1 MNKDLGL
8 FKRNLEEMEAT
19 IEGMRTEL
27 EEAKKK
33 YRNVPDSSILL
44 GEAEMNVQSL
54 EIGIEEGWRAY
65 DLMKK
70 EEEGTP
76 LEDDVREE
84 LLKIMETI
92 NG

>member
-1 MNKDLGL
+1 MNKDLKL

-19 IEGMRTEL
+19 IDGMRTEL

-33 YRNVPDSSILL
+33 YKNVPDSGILL

-70 EEEGTP
+70 EEEGVP
-76 LEDDVREE
+76 LENDVREE
-84 LLKIMETI
+84 LLKIMEII

>member
-1 MNKDLGL
+1 
-8 FKRNLEEMEAT
+8 MEAT
-19 IEGMRTEL
+19 LDDMRTEL

-33 YRNVPDSSILL
+33 YKNVPDSGILL

-76 LEDDVREE
+76 LENDVREE
-84 LLKIMETI
+84 LLKIMEII

>member
-1 MNKDLGL
+1 METFAEKGL
-8 FKRNLEEMEAT
+8 STRKQICKLVLVSAVLL
-19 IEGMRTEL
+19 I
-27 EEAKKK
+27 
-33 YRNVPDSSILL
+33 RNVPDSSILL

-84 LLKIMETI
+84 LLKIMEII

>member
-1 MNKDLGL
+1 MNKDLEL

-27 EEAKKK
+27 EEAKK

-44 GEAEMNVQSL
+44 GEAEMYVQSL

-84 LLKIMETI
+84 LLKIMEII

>member
-1 MNKDLGL
+1 MK
-8 FKRNLEEMEAT
+8 KQ
-19 IEGMRTEL
+19 
-27 EEAKKK
+27 KKK

-76 LEDDVREE
+76 LENDVREE
-84 LLKIMETI
+84 LLKITEII

>member
-1 MNKDLGL
+1 MNKDLKL

-19 IEGMRTEL
+19 IDGMRTEL
-27 EEAKKK
+27 EEAKKEYK
-33 YRNVPDSSILL
+33 NVPDSGILL

-70 EEEGTP
+70 EEEGVP
-76 LEDDVREE
+76 LENDVREE
-84 LLKIMETI
+84 LLKIMEI
-92 NG
+92 SNG

>member
-1 MNKDLGL
+1 MNKDLEL

-19 IEGMRTEL
+19 IDGMRTEL

-33 YRNVPDSSILL
+33 YRNVPDSGTLL

-70 EEEGTP
+70 EEEGVP
-76 LEDDVREE
+76 LENDVREE
-84 LLKIMETI
+84 LLKITEII

>member
-1 MNKDLGL
+1 MK
-8 FKRNLEEMEAT
+8 KQ
-19 IEGMRTEL
+19 
-27 EEAKKK
+27 KKK

-70 EEEGTP
+70 EEEGVP
-76 LEDDVREE
+76 LENDVREE
-84 LLKIMETI
+84 LLKIMEII